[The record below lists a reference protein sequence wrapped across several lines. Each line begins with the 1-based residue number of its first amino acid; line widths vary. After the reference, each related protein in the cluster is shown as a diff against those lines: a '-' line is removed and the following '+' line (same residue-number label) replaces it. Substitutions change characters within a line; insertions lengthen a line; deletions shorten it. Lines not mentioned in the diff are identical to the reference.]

1 METDKSDH
9 HALIFSF
16 LKSTFT
22 KMPSNKLQYRNYKQS
37 DASPFLQDAEQLYE
51 KIKCTEWQKDFVKTL
66 NKHASFKIKEIREN
80 HKLFIA
86 KNWERQSWNDQ
97 LWKRGQISQIIRKW
111 WRYIKN
117 NKNYV
122 ANFTS

>member
-1 METDKSDH
+1 METDKSDN

-51 KIKCTEWQKDFVKTL
+51 KIKCTE
-66 NKHASFKIKEIREN
+66 
-80 HKLFIA
+80 
-86 KNWERQSWNDQ
+86 
-97 LWKRGQISQIIRKW
+97 
-111 WRYIKN
+111 
-117 NKNYV
+117 
-122 ANFTS
+122 